1 MNDADFADYLNT
13 LLGASLPNRAVY
25 SSLCNLSADK
35 SLTKVQQN
43 ILQEQKDKYKL
54 LAECDKWLGE

>member
-25 SSLCNLSADK
+25 SSLCNLSVDK

-54 LAECDKWLGE
+54 LAECDKWLR